1 MEVLIVDDNPV
12 NLLLFERL
20 CRRLPGC
27 APRTVDAPLAAL
39 QHCRSQT
46 PDLIVV
52 DYMMP
57 SMDGIEFI
65 EHVRALPNCADLP
78 IVMVTADLS
87 RAVRQRALEVGATDF
102 LTKPVDSQEFT
113 VRARNMLALRAAQK
127 RLEQRANL
135 LADEVARATERIRAN
150 EHETLLAL
158 ARAAEFRD
166 PETGAHVLRMAHYAR
181 LVARELG
188 LPAHEQELLLHATP
202 LHDLGK
208 LGTPDNILLKPGRL
222 TSSEFLIMQQHARI
236 GWEIL
241 HQHQS
246 PILQAGAQIA
256 LSHHE
261 RFDGTGY
268 PERRAGSGISLYGRI
283 TAVADVFDALTSPRP
298 YKQAWTPADARAWLV
313 SQSGRHFDPELVT
326 RFLARFDEVLDI
338 RATYADEPECVS

>member
-20 CRRLPGC
+20 CRRLPDC
-27 APRTVDAPLAAL
+27 APRAVDTPLGAL
-39 QHCRSQT
+39 HHCRNGS

-57 SMDGIEFI
+57 AMDGIEFI
-65 EHVRALPNCADLP
+65 EHVRTLPHCADLP
-78 IVMVTADLS
+78 IVMVTADQN

-102 LTKPVDSQEFT
+102 LTKPVDGQEFT
-113 VRARNMLALRAAQK
+113 VRVRNMLALRAAQK
-127 RLEQRANL
+127 RLEQRADL
-135 LADEVARATERIRAN
+135 LAEEVARATERVRAN

-166 PETGAHVLRMAHYAR
+166 PETGAHVLRMAHFAR

-188 LPAHEQELLLHATP
+188 LPAHEQELLLHASP

-222 TSSEFLIMQQHARI
+222 TPAEFTIMQRHARI

-241 HQHQS
+241 RQHQS

-268 PERRAGSGISLYGRI
+268 PSGTAGAAIPLYGRV

-298 YKQAWTPADARAWLV
+298 YKHAWTPDEARAWLV
-313 SQSGRHFDPELVT
+313 SQSGRHFDPELVA
-326 RFLARFDEVLDI
+326 RFLGRFDEVLDI
-338 RATYADEPECVS
+338 RATYADEPELAT